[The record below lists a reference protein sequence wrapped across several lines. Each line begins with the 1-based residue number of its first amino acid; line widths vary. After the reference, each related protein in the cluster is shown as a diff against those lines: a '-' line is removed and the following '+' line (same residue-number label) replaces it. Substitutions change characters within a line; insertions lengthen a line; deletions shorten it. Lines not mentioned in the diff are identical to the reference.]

1 MLSYSQL
8 EKGARI
14 IINKD
19 PYEIVKAAPMFK
31 GRGQSV
37 LSAELKNLRT
47 GNVIS
52 KTFHASD
59 SFEEA
64 DIDKMKAKFIYN
76 NRGEYFFSENEDKS
90 KRFSLKEEQIGDNK
104 NFLKPDQEVEA
115 LLFNGSVVNI
125 FLPVKVNLKVEMAPP
140 SLKGESSSGNKL
152 ATLETGFK
160 VNVPSFVETGDV
172 LEINTETGEYS
183 RRVES

>member
-64 DIDKMKAKFIYN
+64 DID
-76 NRGEYFFSENEDKS
+76 
-90 KRFSLKEEQIGDNK
+90 
-104 NFLKPDQEVEA
+104 
-115 LLFNGSVVNI
+115 
-125 FLPVKVNLKVEMAPP
+125 
-140 SLKGESSSGNKL
+140 
-152 ATLETGFK
+152 
-160 VNVPSFVETGDV
+160 
-172 LEINTETGEYS
+172 
-183 RRVES
+183 

>member
-1 MLSYSQL
+1 
-8 EKGARI
+8 
-14 IINKD
+14 
-19 PYEIVKAAPMFK
+19 
-31 GRGQSV
+31 
-37 LSAELKNLRT
+37 
-47 GNVIS
+47 
-52 KTFHASD
+52 
-59 SFEEA
+59 
-64 DIDKMKAKFIYN
+64 MKAKFIYN